1 MASVVGIFLYER
13 EGEQPTSVD
22 TARFDSAGSL
32 SGDRHRTKP
41 GRKILMVDRG
51 VLEDRGLAPG
61 ALREQLT
68 VEGLPELYSLPAGT
82 RLMVG
87 SASMEV
93 LKPCAPCLI
102 IGQYNGAEDPE
113 AFRQSI
119 EGRRGMFVEFVGD
132 LDQSISV
139 GDEVRVVEKAEAR

>member
-13 EGEQPTSVD
+13 EGDRPTSVEN
-22 TARFDSAGSL
+22 AEFDSAGSL
-32 SGDRHRTKP
+32 SGDRHGKKP
-41 GRKILMVDRG
+41 GRKILMVDRD
-51 VLEDRGLAPG
+51 VLDEKGLAPG

-68 VEGLPELYSLPAGT
+68 VEGLPELYSFPAGT

-87 SASMEV
+87 SASLEV

-132 LDQSISV
+132 PGESISI
-139 GDEVRVVEKAEAR
+139 GDEVRVVEKAESR